1 MTDTLCESWED
12 LAEKHVLRIWDRTS
26 DVHFHDPVGEIRRT
40 IDNMIDQFFDGNK
53 EINSEV
59 YWLNLGALALICNG
73 EFDPYEVSEVLANK
87 QRDYGPNNIAR
98 FGEKGL
104 IIRLHDKVARLE
116 NLLESQVSARNESI
130 VDTYLDII
138 GYSVIGLMWMND
150 EFLTPLRSK

>member
-1 MTDTLCESWED
+1 MTETLCESWED
-12 LAEKHVLRIWDRTS
+12 IAEKYVFQIWDRTS
-26 DVHFHDPVGEIRRT
+26 DIHFHDPIGEIRRT
-40 IDNMIDQFFDGNK
+40 IDNMIDQFFDGNTN
-53 EINSEV
+53 ITSEV
-59 YWLNLGALALICNG
+59 YWLNLGALALTCNG

-104 IIRLHDKVARLE
+104 IIRHHDKVARLE

-138 GYSVIGLMWMND
+138 GYSVIGLMWMNN

>member
-12 LAEKHVLRIWDRTS
+12 IAEKHVLRIWDRTAH
-26 DVHFHDPVGEIRRT
+26 VHFHDPVGEIRRT

-116 NLLESQVSARNESI
+116 NLLESQASARNESI

>member
-12 LAEKHVLRIWDRTS
+12 IAQRHVLRIWDRTAET
-26 DVHFHDPVGEIRRT
+26 HFHDPIGEIRRI
-40 IDNMIDQFFDGNK
+40 IDNMISQFFEGDK
-53 EINSEV
+53 EINSEI
-59 YWLNLGALALICNG
+59 YWLNLATLALMSHG
-73 EFDPYEVSEVLANK
+73 EFDPYEVSEVLSNK

-104 IIRLHDKVARLE
+104 IVRLHDKVARLE
-116 NLLESQVSARNESI
+116 NLLAHNLSARNESI

-150 EFLTPLRSK
+150 EFLTPLRSN